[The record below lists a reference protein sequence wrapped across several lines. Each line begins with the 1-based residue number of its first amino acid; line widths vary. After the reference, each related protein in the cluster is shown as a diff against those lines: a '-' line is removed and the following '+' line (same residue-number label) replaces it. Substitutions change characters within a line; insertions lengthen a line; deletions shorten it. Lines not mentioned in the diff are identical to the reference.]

1 MHHTKFEDIE
11 SLYKD
16 FLVFGIDEAGRGPV
30 AGPLSVACL
39 SFETDFLHSKEF
51 SEKFKD
57 LNDSKKLSEKKRNS
71 LYALLTEDKN
81 VIYGH
86 IFVSNLFIDR
96 FGIAEAI
103 FQGIRKLTQKFSDRQ
118 SFYLIDGNY
127 NFEKKFS
134 GSEKK
139 FIYKS
144 YIKGD
149 ERIASISGAS
159 IIAKVKRDR
168 LLERIAERYPEYEF
182 QKNKG
187 YGTKD
192 HMRKIEKIGVCRYHR
207 KSFLKSVLEEQWL
220 FPEK

>member
-1 MHHTKFEDIE
+1 MHPHKFEDIE
-11 SLYKD
+11 SLFKD
-16 FLVFGIDEAGRGPV
+16 FRVFGIDEAGRGPV
-30 AGPLSVACL
+30 AGPLSIACL
-39 SFETDFLHSKEF
+39 SFRPEFLHSEKF
-51 SEKFKD
+51 AEKFKD
-57 LNDSKKLSEKKRNS
+57 LNDSKKLSEKKRNL
-71 LYALLTEDKN
+71 LYKLLTEDEN
-81 VIYGH
+81 VLYSHVFI
-86 IFVSNLFIDR
+86 SNLYIDR

-103 FQGIRKLTQKFSDRQ
+103 FQGIRKLTLRFADLP

-134 GSEKK
+134 KSEKR
-139 FIYKS
+139 FQYKS

-168 LLERIAERYPEYEF
+168 LLEGLAEKYPEYGF

-192 HMRKIEKIGVCRYHR
+192 HMRKIETIGTCRYHR
-207 KSFLKSVLEEQWL
+207 KTFLKSVLEEQWL